1 MYSEFDVIFG
11 FDGLK
16 KTEKNPLQD
25 LPMND
30 ISWDI
35 APTADAGKAVSRVI
49 KAAFVN
55 DILGESY
62 SQLAKYAPATVHE
75 SPANNPIEAAMNS
88 YFAKGVAGSELKR
101 KIQKAGLDV
110 SEAMSALL
118 LKFQEFFT
126 IHEQR
131 VMDGK
136 IKCLDVPGFLE
147 MLNSKLEVS

>member
-35 APTADAGKAVSRVI
+35 APTADAGKAVSRVM

-62 SQLAKYAPATVHE
+62 SQLRKEVPVPAYE
-75 SPANNPIEAAMNS
+75 EPADTPIQAALDS
-88 YFAKGVAGSELKR
+88 YFRKGVAGNELKR
-101 KIQKAGLDV
+101 KVQKSGLDV
-110 SEAMSALL
+110 NEAMSALL
-118 LKFQEFFT
+118 TKFQEFFT

-131 VMDGK
+131 IMDGK

-147 MLNSKLEVS
+147 MLNSKL